1 MSGLVIKN
9 RAFTLTEMIAV
20 MAIIAVIASSVL
32 VSFAKLGSTKL
43 DADIDKVVADLS
55 WLRQVS
61 ISSHQ
66 NYGVS
71 FDTVNRSYS
80 LYISP
85 TGTIADFIPANFLK
99 KTNLD
104 AALASSVN
112 SAWFYFPQGRSSSV
126 SITLTK
132 SGRSRDVT
140 LFDSGYVKKGP

>member
-1 MSGLVIKN
+1 MLGLVIKN
-9 RAFTLTEMIAV
+9 KAFTLTEM
-20 MAIIAVIASSVL
+20 MAVIAIITVVAATTL
-32 VSFAKLGSTKL
+32 VSFAKLGNTKL
-43 DADIDKVVADLS
+43 DADINKVVADLS

-71 FDTVNRSYS
+71 IDTVNRSYS
-80 LYISP
+80 LYVSP

-104 AALASSVN
+104 AALASSAN
-112 SAWFYFPQGRSSSV
+112 AAWFYFPQGRSSAV